1 MKNQSDQRITCTLEL
16 SKQFQFQHVPMME
29 TAMIRV
35 HVQVLD
41 VYVTMDGKVVMI
53 VQYFI
58 VRIIMIVTIKGFA
71 TMEHVNVR
79 LVGIS
84 KVIAPNS
91 LV

>member
-1 MKNQSDQRITCTLEL
+1 
-16 SKQFQFQHVPMME
+16 
-29 TAMIRV
+29 MIRV

-79 LVGIS
+79 LVG
-84 KVIAPNS
+84 KTKAIALNS
-91 LV
+91 LVDLDLRKNDAFSDSGWFNKP